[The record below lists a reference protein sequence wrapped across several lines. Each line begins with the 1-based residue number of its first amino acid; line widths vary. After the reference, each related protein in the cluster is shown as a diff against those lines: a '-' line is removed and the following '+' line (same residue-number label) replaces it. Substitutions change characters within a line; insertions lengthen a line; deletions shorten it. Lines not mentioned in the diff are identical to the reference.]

1 MHHGN
6 FPNARQLQRESHGRH
21 QRRAHKKAEN
31 IIKKQNR
38 GVLNLHALLGQFDL
52 ALLTGLP
59 DTESAMK
66 VSIELGKA
74 TGIGFTT
81 LPAVEVQ
88 VFDKLAAG
96 R

>member
-1 MHHGN
+1 MATFLMLGN
-6 FPNARQLQRESHGRH
+6 YSAKAMEGISAART
-21 QRRAHKKAEN
+21 KKAES
-31 IIKKQNR
+31 IIKKQNGR
-38 GVLNLHALLGQFDL
+38 VLSLHALLGQFDL
-52 ALLTGLP
+52 ALLTELP